1 MTTPDPRPDGWQ
13 SMTPLQEKALL
24 AFEPDHWH
32 GPSVPN
38 TKFGRMKAFLAD
50 KGLLERKLIGDNYGK
65 RHPHYRLT
73 EMGTKVRQKIAARIV
88 PPKGGEDNG

>member
-1 MTTPDPRPDGWQ
+1 
-13 SMTPLQEKALL
+13 MTPLQEKALL
-24 AFEPDHWH
+24 AFESDHWH

-38 TKFGRMKAFLAD
+38 TKFGRMKALLAG

-73 EMGTKVRQKIAARIV
+73 EMGAIVRRKIASRTAT
-88 PPKGGEDNG
+88 PKGGESNG